1 MGGALGGLL
10 FQQIIQRQVRREII
24 ESRTERDDG

>member
-10 FQQIIQRQVRREII
+10 SQQIIQRQVRREII